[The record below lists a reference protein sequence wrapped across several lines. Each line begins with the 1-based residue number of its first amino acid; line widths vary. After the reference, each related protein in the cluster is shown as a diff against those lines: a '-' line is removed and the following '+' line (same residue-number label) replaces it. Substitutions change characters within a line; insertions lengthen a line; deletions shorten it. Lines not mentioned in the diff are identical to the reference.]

1 MIDPI
6 TKIIGTGD
14 ENIKIIEDFL
24 DHDDWLTFINF
35 AKSIDGKFK
44 TDDHHPYQPLPGE
57 IYDLVSKYRKIIVD
71 NATKMYNLQF
81 IDDGNELCFYVHPE
95 GSSMIPHTDVV
106 EEKNKTFVDYNNLDS
121 MRSGHESVPYGW
133 TGHLANLIYLN
144 DNYDGGELY
153 FPERNITIKPKPK
166 MLISF
171 PGNINY
177 LHGVSENKN
186 ATRFNLSL
194 FIKFKDFSV

>member
-6 TKIIGTGD
+6 TKIIGSGD

-24 DHDDWLTFINF
+24 DLDDWQTFMNF
-35 AKSIDGKFK
+35 AKEIDGNFK
-44 TDDHHPYQPLPGE
+44 TNDHHAYQPLPGE
-57 IYDLVSKYRKIIVD
+57 IYDLIQKYRKIIID
-71 NATKMYNLQF
+71 NATSMYNLEF
-81 IDDGNELCFYVHPE
+81 IDDKNELCFYVHPE

-106 EEKNKTFVDYNNLDS
+106 AEKRKIDIDYDNLDDI
-121 MRSGHESVPYGW
+121 RSSHNDVPYGW

-144 DNYDGGELY
+144 DNYDGGEIY
-153 FPERNITIKPKPK
+153 FPERNIYIKPKPR
-166 MLISF
+166 MLVSF

-194 FIKFKDFSV
+194 FIKFKDFTE

>member
-14 ENIKIIEDFL
+14 ENIKIIQDFM
-24 DHDDWLTFINF
+24 DYDDWKILTDF
-35 AKSIDGKFK
+35 AKSIDGNFK
-44 TDDHHPYQPLPGE
+44 TKDHHVYQPLPGD
-57 IYDLVSKYRKIIVD
+57 INDVVMKYRKIIID
-71 NATKMYNLQF
+71 NAKLMYNLDF
-81 IDDGNELCFYVHPE
+81 IDDGNQLCFYVHPE

-106 EEKNKTFVDYNNLDS
+106 IEERTGYIDYNDLDS
-121 MRSGHESVPYGW
+121 IRGSHKDVQYGW

-144 DNYDGGELY
+144 DNYEGGEIY
-153 FPERNITIKPKPK
+153 FPERNISIKPKPR
-166 MLISF
+166 MLIAF
-171 PGNINY
+171 PGNVNY

-194 FIKFKDFSV
+194 FIKFKDFV